1 MASGKGIVSKPS
13 AHSVEETI
21 DRLEAILREKN
32 IHIFVRIDQ
41 RAEAGKVGLMM
52 AAMELLL
59 FGSPKAGTPLLIAEP
74 TIGIDLP
81 LKALAW
87 EDREGKVWL
96 SYNAPEY
103 VEERFAMDLKP
114 IGGIG
119 ALIEQ
124 ALA

>member
-1 MASGKGIVSKPS
+1 
-13 AHSVEETI
+13 
-21 DRLEAILREKN
+21 
-32 IHIFVRIDQ
+32 
-41 RAEAGKVGLMM
+41 MM
-52 AAMELLL
+52 AAMELLP
-59 FGSPKAGTPLLIAEP
+59 GARCRAPLLIAEP

-124 ALA
+124 AHLAQQKTGDLRGLGRFQQTRASALTAFYFYRATLFADAVGCFGAMMPA